1 MSFTRGIIFVSKY
14 LAIKLTLLS
23 AMLALSGCT
32 AGDSGSEMMKDSVLC
47 FPKDAQR
54 WIARS
59 GNAIK
64 VPSVSAEKATAKRN
78 ATVYVDRSGSMLG
91 YIKGGTN
98 LERPLQDLISNIP
111 NVLNLANMDTKVR
124 SFGTRISDELPSGG
138 AELIN
143 GNEFTCDLEDRGGC
157 DNSETRL
164 DKVLDQ
170 VSSRKDDLA
179 IIVSDLWFTS
189 SEIQSTG
196 ISALQPALTNLLLND
211 KVIAVYGIDAPFSGK
226 IFDLPRAGTGMLSA
240 PYTGRHPLYMMV
252 VGSKR
257 AVLDFDSSF
266 SKAGPK
272 YLIDG
277 MADGRVRRSLFSVD
291 PGPLEYGQDNPLSAS
306 KHPRLRN
313 ENFSIPPGVSIQRFV
328 MSQGLPQKP
337 GTKIPALPQWT
348 GPDMSV
354 FLDDAV
360 WTGPLATTTRIWTK
374 TSEACSPQ
382 SWIEQSNRANSRIG
396 WSKPN
401 GIGQMTFSL
410 DPNKFGSVLLNE
422 GVYMIVGE
430 TRRLS
435 VMQPNPRTEWMR
447 GEWNL
452 DPARAESMAG
462 KTPQTFPTLNLSEFG
477 RMMEAALASA
487 VEQKN
492 QPLVGF
498 TVLVKVEN

>member
-1 MSFTRGIIFVSKY
+1 MLS
-14 LAIKLTLLS
+14 LAGCS
-23 AMLALSGCT
+23 SG
-32 AGDSGSEMMKDSVLC
+32 GSSNEMVKDSVLC
-47 FPKDAQR
+47 FPKEAQR

-59 GNAIK
+59 SK
-64 VPSVSAEKATAKRN
+64 SKQVTSAGSEKATAKRN
-78 ATVYVDRSGSMLG
+78 ATVYVDRSGSMVG

-111 NVLNLANMDTKVR
+111 SVLKLSDIDTKFR

-138 AELIN
+138 ADLIN
-143 GNEFTCDLEDRGGC
+143 GNEFSCNTADRSRC

-170 VSSRKDDLA
+170 VSGRNDDLA
-179 IIVSDLWFTS
+179 IIVSDLWFTN
-189 SEIQSTG
+189 SEIHSTG

-211 KVIAVYGIDAPFSGK
+211 KVIAIYGIDAPFAGN
-226 IFDLPRAGTGMLSA
+226 IYDLPRTGAGMLST

-252 VGSKR
+252 VGPKR
-257 AVLDFDSSF
+257 TVLDFDSSF

-277 MADGRVRRSLFSVD
+277 MADGRVRRSLFTVD
-291 PGPLEYGQDNPLSAS
+291 PGPLEYGQDKPLSAS

-337 GTKIPALPQWT
+337 GTKTPALPQWT
-348 GPDMSV
+348 GPDMAV

-360 WTGPLATTTRIWTK
+360 WMGPLATKTRVWTQ
-374 TSEACSPQ
+374 TSEACSAQ
-382 SWIEQSNRANSRIG
+382 SWIEQSNQANSQLG

-401 GIGQMTFSL
+401 GSGQITFSL

-435 VMQPNPRTEWMR
+435 LIQPNPSTEWMR
-447 GEWNL
+447 GVWNL
-452 DPARAESMAG
+452 DPALAERMAG
-462 KTPQTFPTLNLSEFG
+462 SAPQTFPTLNLSEFA